1 MCQGKIVEEGTTDEI
16 FTNPSHI
23 YTKILLDS
31 IPKIGTEFKYT
42 RDVDLE
48 DDTKYQ
54 EVMRNLKTINFIKT
68 TNRIHIMYYLIF
80 NIKFKGGRYES

>member
-1 MCQGKIVEEGTTDEI
+1 MSDRIAVMCQGKIVEEGTTDEI

-54 EVMRNLKTINFIKT
+54 EVMRNLKN
-68 TNRIHIMYYLIF
+68 N
-80 NIKFKGGRYES
+80 KFYKKQLTDTHYVLSDI